1 MYNTLKIPYG
11 KQLKVALSDGTKVML
26 NAGSEFRYPVNF
38 IKGKKREVFLQGE
51 AYFDVAH
58 DARHPFVVEANAL
71 DIQVL
76 GTKFNVANYKED
88 VSTEVVLVDGSVML
102 QSNTET
108 AEKSQTILSPGF
120 KGIFK
125 KSEKTIETKEVNT
138 AIYTA
143 WTDGFVVFREAPFQ
157 NILKKL
163 ERHYNVKIRNT
174 NTTLANERFNATIDV
189 ENDTIDQVLE
199 YFNKIYDIDY
209 TIINNEVIIN

>member
-1 MYNTLKIPYG
+1 MQRG
-11 KQLKVALSDGTKVML
+11 K
-26 NAGSEFRYPVNF
+26 
-38 IKGKKREVFLQGE
+38 
-51 AYFDVAH
+51 
-58 DARHPFVVEANAL
+58 
-71 DIQVL
+71 
-76 GTKFNVANYKED
+76 NYKED